1 MINTDENKI
10 DELLSRGVAEVIDTD
25 QLRERLLSG
34 DQLRI
39 KLGIDPTS
47 PNLHLGRSIP
57 LLKLADFQK
66 LGHTIV
72 FIVGDF
78 TGLIG
83 DTSDKDSERPMLD
96 EKTVR
101 ANMEQYAAQAG
112 KIINLDAAEIKY
124 NSDWLQKLG
133 FKEIGA
139 LADQFSLHEFSARE
153 NIKKRLDAG
162 SRVSLRELL
171 YPLMQGFDSVAVK
184 ADVELGGTDQ
194 RFNLLAG
201 RTLQTHYG
209 QDAQNIVMTNLING
223 LDGRKMSSS
232 WGNTINLTDS
242 ARDMYGK
249 VMSMPDDLVIDYFIH
264 CTRAEMDEIKD
275 YETRMNEDP
284 MNVKKTLAAE
294 IVRMYHG
301 DDASDEEADYF
312 NSTFSKKETPTE
324 MPTVTLSPTVETAYD
339 VVRTFFPEEE
349 KSNSEIRRLF
359 EQGAIKRSEDK
370 IEEFDGPLE
379 MKEGEVWQVGKRTWF
394 KVTLS

>member
-1 MINTDENKI
+1 MIDTDQNKI
-10 DELLSRGVAEVIDTD
+10 DELLSRGVAEAIETD
-25 QLRERLLSG
+25 HLRERLLSG

-66 LGHTIV
+66 LGHQIV

-83 DTSDKDSERPMLD
+83 DTSDKDAERPMLD

-101 ANMEQYAAQAG
+101 ANMEQYAQQAG
-112 KIINLDAAEIKY
+112 KIIDLEAAEIKY

-162 SRVSLRELL
+162 TRVSLRELL

-201 RTLQTHYG
+201 RTLQGHYDQEP
-209 QDAQNIVMTNLING
+209 QDILMTNLVNG

-232 WGNTINLTDS
+232 WGNTINLNDS

-249 VMSMPDDLVIDYFIH
+249 VMSMPDDLVVTYFEH
-264 CTRAEMDEIKD
+264 CTRVGMDEVAEF
-275 YETRMNEDP
+275 ETRMSEDP

-301 DDASDEEADYF
+301 EEASDEEADYF
-312 NSTFSKKETPTE
+312 DSTFSKKETPTD
-324 MPTVTLSPTVETAYD
+324 MPNVTLSPTAETALD
-339 VVRTFFPEEE
+339 VVIAFFGEE
-349 KSNSEIRRLF
+349 KSNSDIRRLF
-359 EQGAIKRSEDK
+359 EQGAVRRNEEK
-370 IEEFDGPLE
+370 IDAFDGPLDLVD
-379 MKEGEVWQVGKRTWF
+379 GEVWQVGKRVWF
-394 KVTLS
+394 KVSLS